1 MFDHVPAKYSISE
14 YCCKVGGYKCDCHIS
29 VNKSFL
35 MRVQNLWILKS
46 VIIGCEKVNKNLR
59 QITLKNFSF
68 VANYDRIAD
77 KDGKDNRMGIAVD
90 ILLGISIFNMI
101 YVLVIMTKTNIRFRE
116 RMALG
121 GKKFIIVTDIC
132 YVFTVLFLL
141 CTVTSLVFNITGM
154 FEINLI
160 SAISILVASVA
171 IWFLLLIRGLQNK
184 GIDVMF
190 NRGNAMRD
198 TRNRLMVSVSH
209 EIRTPMNS
217 IIGLSEVIL
226 RRDDI
231 PDDVRE
237 DIDNISVASGLLLG
251 VVNNLIDFTKVE
263 TDQIEII
270 ESEYNTRGFIDEI
283 IHRAGNMLKGSQVE
297 FLTDIDA
304 SLPIRL
310 IGDEVRLVQA
320 IANIISNA
328 SKYTHVGVITFRII
342 CSRERGTA
350 KLTFVIEDTGIGMNK
365 NTREKFMG
373 YSNDEFVRDPRSG
386 ELKGQSSLGGS
397 GAEDENKSI
406 GLGLIIT
413 RAIIGKMGGRIY
425 FNSEEGTG
433 TSVTIEV
440 DQKIAVDTPIGD
452 FSLLHKDTKKHYMFT
467 APMARVLV
475 VDDNVVNLF
484 VSKELFQNYEIDV
497 TTAGSGAE
505 CLALVNNNYYD
516 IIFMD
521 YVMPEMDGHETLIK
535 LRQRENEFAR
545 KIPVVALTAMVT
557 SGGSKMYID
566 EGFQGYLSKP
576 INVHD
581 LEEQLLR
588 LLPDKYIVRKNVP
601 EEVDE
606 EPIEDKLWYK
616 RISNILTDVDI
627 KQGLMYSNNDYSSY
641 LSLLRVIYNDSYTQ
655 IAKLN
660 RFKEKIDLSDFRV
673 TIHALKSVTASVGA
687 LELSEKCR
695 NLEMHAK
702 DGDANFIKDNLD
714 DFINK
719 FDDFLRKIDT
729 LLVRENEIM
738 VRGFNK
744 PKVTLP
750 EEEIISIVD
759 ELIISLDEFNAD
771 DAESCLKKLSG
782 ANLDYDRT
790 KAVETASEML
800 ALFKYDEVKTLIENT
815 FMMK

>member
-1 MFDHVPAKYSISE
+1 
-14 YCCKVGGYKCDCHIS
+14 
-29 VNKSFL
+29 
-35 MRVQNLWILKS
+35 
-46 VIIGCEKVNKNLR
+46 
-59 QITLKNFSF
+59 
-68 VANYDRIAD
+68 
-77 KDGKDNRMGIAVD
+77 MGIVTD
-90 ILLGISIFNMI
+90 ILLLIALFNMG
-101 YVLVIMTKTNIRFRE
+101 YVLVIMTRTNIKFRS
-116 RMALG
+116 RMAFG
-121 GKKFIIVTDIC
+121 GKKFLVITDIC
-132 YVFTVLFLL
+132 YSFTVLFFIGIL
-141 CTVTSLVFNITGM
+141 TT
-154 FEINLI
+154 LI
-160 SAISILVASVA
+160 LSILDVCTINIISSVSVLFASFA

-237 DIDNISVASGLLLG
+237 DIDNISVASSLLLG

-263 TDQIEII
+263 SGQIEII

-304 SLPIRL
+304 GLPLRL

-328 SKYTHVGVITFRII
+328 GKYTHVGVITFRIL
-342 CSRERGTA
+342 CTRERETA

-365 NTREKFMG
+365 GQKERFLG
-373 YSNDEFVRDPRSG
+373 YSNDEFVRDPLSG
-386 ELKGQSSLGGS
+386 ELKGTSTLGS
-397 GAEDENKSI
+397 VSDDESKSI

-413 RAIIGKMGGRIY
+413 RAIIEKLGGRIY
-425 FNSEEGTG
+425 FKSEEGSG

-452 FSLLHKDTKKHYMFT
+452 FSLMHKDTKKHYMFS

-484 VSKELFQNYEIDV
+484 VSKELLLNYEIDV

-516 IIFMD
+516 LIFMD
-521 YVMPEMDGHETLIK
+521 YVMPEMDGHETLKK
-535 LRQRENEFAR
+535 LRKRENEFAR

-557 SGGSKMYID
+557 NGGSKMYID

-588 LLPDKYIVRKNVP
+588 LLPDKYIVRKTVP
-601 EEVDE
+601 EEIDE
-606 EPIEDKLWYK
+606 EPIEEKLWYK
-616 RISNILTDVDI
+616 RISNILDDVDI
-627 KQGLMYSNNDYSSY
+627 KQGLMYSNNDYTSY
-641 LSLLRVIYNDSYTQ
+641 LNLLRVIYNDSYTQ

-660 RFKEKIDLSDFRV
+660 RFKEKIDLNDFRV

-687 LELSEKCR
+687 GSLSETCR

-702 DGDANFIKDNLD
+702 DGDAAYIKDNID
-714 DFINK
+714 GFIDS
-719 FDDFLRKIDT
+719 FDSFLRKIDT
-729 LLVRENEIM
+729 LLTREDEIM

-750 EEEIISIVD
+750 PEEIDAIVE
-759 ELIISLDEFNAD
+759 ELVISLEEFNAD
-771 DAESCLKKLSG
+771 DAEAALKKLSG
-782 ANLDYDRT
+782 ANLDYDKT
-790 KAVETASEML
+790 KAVDTAIDML

-815 FMMK
+815 FA

>member
-1 MFDHVPAKYSISE
+1 
-14 YCCKVGGYKCDCHIS
+14 
-29 VNKSFL
+29 
-35 MRVQNLWILKS
+35 
-46 VIIGCEKVNKNLR
+46 
-59 QITLKNFSF
+59 
-68 VANYDRIAD
+68 
-77 KDGKDNRMGIAVD
+77 MGIATD
-90 ILLGISIFNMI
+90 IILVLSLINSI
-101 YVLVIMTKTNIRFRE
+101 YVLFIMTKTNIKFRE

-121 GKKFIIVTDIC
+121 GRIFLVITDVC
-132 YVFTVLFLL
+132 YVFTVLFFVCVLL
-141 CTVTSLVFNITGM
+141 SCIFSFAGACEIHILNAVTLLIASL
-154 FEINLI
+154 
-160 SAISILVASVA
+160 IL
-171 IWFLLLIRGLQNK
+171 WFLLLIRRMQNK

-217 IIGLSEVIL
+217 IIGLAEVIL

-263 TDQIEII
+263 SGQIEII

-328 SKYTHVGVITFRII
+328 SKYTHVGVITFRIN
-342 CSRERGTA
+342 CVKERNTA
-350 KLTFVIEDTGIGMNK
+350 KLTFIIEDTGIGMNK
-365 NTREKFMG
+365 GQREKYLG
-373 YSNDEFVRDPRSG
+373 YSNEELIRDPQSG
-386 ELKGQSSLGGS
+386 ALKGTSSLGS
-397 GAEDENKSI
+397 NSDDENKSI

-413 RAIIGKMGGRIY
+413 RAIVEKLGGTIN
-425 FNSEEGTG
+425 FKSEEGTG

-452 FSLLHKDTKKHYMFT
+452 FSLMHKDTKKHYMFS

-484 VSKELFQNYEIDV
+484 VSKELLLNYDIDV

-516 IIFMD
+516 LIFMD
-521 YVMPEMDGHETLIK
+521 YVMPEMDGHETLMK
-535 LRQRENEFAR
+535 LRKRENEFAR
-545 KIPVVALTAMVT
+545 KIPVIALTAMVT
-557 SGGSKMYID
+557 GGSKMYID

-601 EEVDE
+601 EDIDE
-606 EPIEDKLWYK
+606 EPIEEKLWYK

-627 KQGLMYSNNDYSSY
+627 KQGLMYSNNDYTSY
-641 LSLLRVIYNDSYTQ
+641 LNLLRVIYNDSYTQ

-660 RFKEKIDLSDFRV
+660 RFKENIDVNDFRV

-687 LELSEKCR
+687 GELSEMCR

-702 DGDANFIKDNLD
+702 DEDVAFIRENLD
-714 DFINK
+714 GFITS
-719 FDDFLRKIDT
+719 FDSFLRKIDI
-729 LLVRENEIM
+729 LLTRENEMM

-744 PKVTLP
+744 PKTSLS
-750 EEEIISIVD
+750 ESEIIAIVD
-759 ELIISLDEFNAD
+759 DLIISLEEFNAD
-771 DAESCLKKLSG
+771 DAEVYLKKLAG
-782 ANLDYDRT
+782 TNLDYERA
-790 KAVETASEML
+790 KAVETATEML
-800 ALFKYDEVKTLIENT
+800 AVFKYDEVKTLLENA
-815 FMMK
+815 FYD

>member
-1 MFDHVPAKYSISE
+1 MKT
-14 YCCKVGGYKCDCHIS
+14 
-29 VNKSFL
+29 
-35 MRVQNLWILKS
+35 
-46 VIIGCEKVNKNLR
+46 VI
-59 QITLKNFSF
+59 
-68 VANYDRIAD
+68 
-77 KDGKDNRMGIAVD
+77 D
-90 ILLGISIFNMI
+90 ILLFLSLFNCI
-101 YVLVIMTKTNIRFRE
+101 YVLIIMTKTNIKFRE

-121 GKKFIIVTDIC
+121 GKKFLIITDIC
-132 YVFTVLFLL
+132 YAFTVLFSVLVLL
-141 CTVTSLVFNITGM
+141 M
-154 FEINLI
+154 FVLDAFCVISIEII
-160 SAISILVASVA
+160 SAVTVLTASLSM
-171 IWFLLLIRGLQNK
+171 WFLLLIRGLQNK

-237 DIDNISVASGLLLG
+237 DIDNISVASSLLLG

-263 TDQIEII
+263 SGQIEII

-304 SLPIRL
+304 GLPLRL

-328 SKYTHVGVITFRII
+328 SKYTHVGVITFRIL
-342 CSRERGTA
+342 CTRERDIA
-350 KLTFVIEDTGIGMNK
+350 KLTFIIEDTGIGMNK
-365 NTREKFMG
+365 GQREKFLG
-373 YSNDEFVRDPRSG
+373 YSNDELIRDPMSG
-386 ELKGQSSLGGS
+386 ELKGTSSLGSASDDDG
-397 GAEDENKSI
+397 NKSI

-413 RAIIGKMGGRIY
+413 RAIIEKLGGRMY
-425 FNSEEGTG
+425 F
-433 TSVTIEV
+433 
-440 DQKIAVDTPIGD
+440 
-452 FSLLHKDTKKHYMFT
+452 
-467 APMARVLV
+467 
-475 VDDNVVNLF
+475 VVNLF
-484 VSKELFQNYEIDV
+484 VSKELLLNYEIDV

-516 IIFMD
+516 LIFMD
-521 YVMPEMDGHETLIK
+521 YVMPEMDGHETLKK
-535 LRQRENEFAR
+535 LRKRENEFAR

-606 EPIEDKLWYK
+606 EPIEQKLWYK

-627 KQGLMYSNNDYSSY
+627 KQGLLYSNNDYMSY
-641 LSLLRVIYNDSYTQ
+641 LNLLRVIYNDSYTQ

-660 RFKEKIDLSDFRV
+660 RFKEKIDIDDFRV

-687 LELSEKCR
+687 EELSSICKD
-695 NLEMHAK
+695 LEMHAK
-702 DGDANFIKDNLD
+702 DGDAVYIRDNIDNFIDR
-714 DFINK
+714 
-719 FDDFLRKIDT
+719 FDAFLRKIDT
-729 LLVRENEIM
+729 LLARENEMM

-744 PKVTLP
+744 PKITLP
-750 EEEIISIVD
+750 EEEISAIVED
-759 ELIISLDEFNAD
+759 LIISLEEFNAD
-771 DAESCLKKLSG
+771 DAEFALKKLSG
-782 ANLDYDRT
+782 TNLDYDKT

-800 ALFKYDEVKTLIENT
+800 ALFKYDEVKSLIENA
-815 FMMK
+815 FGKAKHL

>member
-1 MFDHVPAKYSISE
+1 MKT
-14 YCCKVGGYKCDCHIS
+14 
-29 VNKSFL
+29 
-35 MRVQNLWILKS
+35 
-46 VIIGCEKVNKNLR
+46 VI
-59 QITLKNFSF
+59 
-68 VANYDRIAD
+68 
-77 KDGKDNRMGIAVD
+77 D
-90 ILLGISIFNMI
+90 ILLFLSLFNCI
-101 YVLVIMTKTNIRFRE
+101 YVIIIMTKTNIKFRE

-121 GKKFIIVTDIC
+121 GKKFLIITDIC
-132 YVFTVLFLL
+132 YVFTVLFSVLVLL
-141 CTVTSLVFNITGM
+141 IFVLDVFCVISI
-154 FEINLI
+154 EII
-160 SAISILVASVA
+160 SAVTVLAASLSM
-171 IWFLLLIRGLQNK
+171 WFLLLIRGLQNK

-237 DIDNISVASGLLLG
+237 DIDNISVASSLLLG

-263 TDQIEII
+263 SGQIEII

-304 SLPIRL
+304 GLPLRL

-328 SKYTHVGVITFRII
+328 SKYTHVGVITFRILCI
-342 CSRERGTA
+342 RERNIA
-350 KLTFVIEDTGIGMNK
+350 KLTFIIEDTGIGMNK
-365 NTREKFMG
+365 GQREKFLG
-373 YSNDEFVRDPRSG
+373 YSNDELIRDPMSG
-386 ELKGQSSLGGS
+386 ELKGTSSLGSASDDDG
-397 GAEDENKSI
+397 NKSI

-413 RAIIGKMGGRIY
+413 RAIIEKLGGRMY
-425 FNSEEGTG
+425 FKSEEGSG

-452 FSLLHKDTKKHYMFT
+452 FSLMHKETKKHYMFS

-484 VSKELFQNYEIDV
+484 VSKELLLNYEIDV

-516 IIFMD
+516 LIFMD
-521 YVMPEMDGHETLIK
+521 YVMPEMDGHETLKK
-535 LRQRENEFAR
+535 LRKRENEFAR

-606 EPIEDKLWYK
+606 EPIEQKLWYK

-627 KQGLMYSNNDYSSY
+627 KQGLLYSNNDYMSY
-641 LSLLRVIYNDSYTQ
+641 LNLLRVIYNDSYTQ

-660 RFKEKIDLSDFRV
+660 RFKEKIDIDDFRV

-687 LELSEKCR
+687 EELSSICKD
-695 NLEMHAK
+695 LEMHAK
-702 DGDANFIKDNLD
+702 DGDAVYIRDNIDNFIDR
-714 DFINK
+714 
-719 FDDFLRKIDT
+719 FDAFLRKIDT
-729 LLVRENEIM
+729 LLARENEMM

-744 PKVTLP
+744 PKITRP
-750 EEEIISIVD
+750 EEEISAIVED
-759 ELIISLDEFNAD
+759 LIISLEEFNAD
-771 DAESCLKKLSG
+771 DAEFALKKLSG
-782 ANLDYDRT
+782 TNLDYDKT
-790 KAVETASEML
+790 KVVETASEML
-800 ALFKYDEVKTLIENT
+800 ALFKYDEVKSLIENA
-815 FMMK
+815 FGKAKHL

>member
-1 MFDHVPAKYSISE
+1 
-14 YCCKVGGYKCDCHIS
+14 
-29 VNKSFL
+29 
-35 MRVQNLWILKS
+35 
-46 VIIGCEKVNKNLR
+46 
-59 QITLKNFSF
+59 
-68 VANYDRIAD
+68 
-77 KDGKDNRMGIAVD
+77 MGIATD
-90 ILLGISIFNMI
+90 IILVLSLINSI
-101 YVLVIMTKTNIRFRE
+101 YVVFIMTKTNIKFRE

-121 GKKFIIVTDIC
+121 GRKFLVITDVC
-132 YVFTVLFLL
+132 YVFTVLLFVCVLL
-141 CTVTSLVFNITGM
+141 SCILSFAGVCEIHILNAVTLLIASL
-154 FEINLI
+154 
-160 SAISILVASVA
+160 IL
-171 IWFLLLIRGLQNK
+171 WFLLLIRRMQNK

-209 EIRTPMNS
+209 EIRTPMHY
-217 IIGLSEVIL
+217 IIGLAEVIL

-263 TDQIEII
+263 SGQIEII

-283 IHRAGNMLKGSQVE
+283 IQRAGNMLKGSQVE

-328 SKYTHVGVITFRII
+328 SKYTHVGVITFRIN
-342 CSRERGTA
+342 CVKERNTA
-350 KLTFVIEDTGIGMNK
+350 KLTFIIEDTGIGMNK
-365 NTREKFMG
+365 GQREKYLG
-373 YSNDEFVRDPRSG
+373 YSNEELIRDPQSG
-386 ELKGQSSLGGS
+386 ALKGTSSLGS
-397 GAEDENKSI
+397 NSDDENKSI

-413 RAIIGKMGGRIY
+413 RAIVEKLGGTIN
-425 FNSEEGTG
+425 FKSEEGTG

-452 FSLLHKDTKKHYMFT
+452 FSLMHKDTKKHYMFS

-484 VSKELFQNYEIDV
+484 VSKELLLNYDIDV

-516 IIFMD
+516 LIFMD
-521 YVMPEMDGHETLIK
+521 YVMPEMDGHETLMK
-535 LRQRENEFAR
+535 LRKRENEFAR
-545 KIPVVALTAMVT
+545 KIPVIALTAMVT
-557 SGGSKMYID
+557 GGSKMYID

-601 EEVDE
+601 EDIDE
-606 EPIEDKLWYK
+606 EPIEEKLWYK

-627 KQGLMYSNNDYSSY
+627 KQGLMYSNNDYTSY
-641 LSLLRVIYNDSYTQ
+641 LNLLRVIYNDSYTQ

-660 RFKEKIDLSDFRV
+660 RFKENIDVNDFRV

-687 LELSEKCR
+687 GELSEMCR

-702 DGDANFIKDNLD
+702 DEDVAFIRENLD
-714 DFINK
+714 GFITS
-719 FDDFLRKIDT
+719 FDSFLRKIDI
-729 LLVRENEIM
+729 LLTRENEMM

-744 PKVTLP
+744 PKTSLS
-750 EEEIISIVD
+750 ESEIIAIVD
-759 ELIISLDEFNAD
+759 DLIISLEEFNAD
-771 DAESCLKKLSG
+771 DAEVYLKKLAG
-782 ANLDYDRT
+782 TNLDYERA
-790 KAVETASEML
+790 KAVETATEML
-800 ALFKYDEVKTLIENT
+800 AVFKYDEVKTLLENA
-815 FMMK
+815 FYD

>member
-1 MFDHVPAKYSISE
+1 
-14 YCCKVGGYKCDCHIS
+14 
-29 VNKSFL
+29 
-35 MRVQNLWILKS
+35 
-46 VIIGCEKVNKNLR
+46 
-59 QITLKNFSF
+59 
-68 VANYDRIAD
+68 
-77 KDGKDNRMGIAVD
+77 
-90 ILLGISIFNMI
+90 
-101 YVLVIMTKTNIRFRE
+101 
-116 RMALG
+116 
-121 GKKFIIVTDIC
+121 
-132 YVFTVLFLL
+132 
-141 CTVTSLVFNITGM
+141 
-154 FEINLI
+154 
-160 SAISILVASVA
+160 
-171 IWFLLLIRGLQNK
+171 
-184 GIDVMF
+184 MF
-190 NRGNAMRD
+190 NRGNALRD

-226 RRDDI
+226 RREDI

-237 DIDNISVASGLLLG
+237 DIDNISVASSLLLG

-263 TDQIEII
+263 SGQIEII

-297 FLTDIDA
+297 FLTDIDV
-304 SLPIRL
+304 SLPVRM
-310 IGDEVRLVQA
+310 IGDEVRLCQA

-328 SKYTHVGVITFRII
+328 SKYTHVGVITFRIMCI
-342 CSRERGTA
+342 KERGTA

-365 NTREKFMG
+365 GQRDRFMG
-373 YSNDEFVRDPRSG
+373 YSNDELIRDPSSG
-386 ELKGQSSLGGS
+386 ELKGTSSLGAS
-397 GAEDENKSI
+397 GEEDNKGI

-413 RAIIGKMGGRIY
+413 RTIVEKMGGNIY
-425 FNSEEGTG
+425 FRSEEGSG

-440 DQKIAVDTPIGD
+440 EQKIAVDTPIGNL
-452 FSLLHKDTKKHYMFT
+452 SLIHKESKKHYMFS

-484 VSKELFQNYEIDV
+484 VSKELLLNYDIDV

-516 IIFMD
+516 LIFMD
-521 YVMPEMDGHETLIK
+521 YVMPDMDGHETLVK
-535 LRQRENEFAR
+535 LRKRENEFAR

-557 SGGSKMYID
+557 NGGSKMYID

-588 LLPDKYIVRKNVP
+588 LLPDKYIVHKNVA

-606 EPIEDKLWYK
+606 EPIEEKLWYK
-616 RISNILTDVDI
+616 RINSILTGVDI

-641 LSLLRVIYNDSYTQ
+641 MNLLRVIYNDSYTQ

-660 RFKEKIDLSDFRV
+660 RFKEKIDLNDFRV

-687 LELSEKCR
+687 VDLSGMCR

-702 DGDANFIKDNLD
+702 DGDSEYIKHNIDEFIE
-714 DFINK
+714 K
-719 FDDFLRKIDT
+719 FDEFLRKIDM
-729 LLVRENEIM
+729 LLAREDEMM

-744 PKVTLP
+744 PKIDLS
-750 EEEIISIVD
+750 EEEIMSIVKD
-759 ELIISLDEFNAD
+759 LIASLDEFNAD
-771 DAESCLKKLSG
+771 DAEACLKKLSNT
-782 ANLDYDRT
+782 NLDYEKT
-790 KAVETASEML
+790 KAVENAGDMIT
-800 ALFKYDEVKTLIENT
+800 LFKYDEIKNLIEST
-815 FMMK
+815 FMENS

>member
-1 MFDHVPAKYSISE
+1 MNIVTDI
-14 YCCKVGGYKCDCHIS
+14 
-29 VNKSFL
+29 
-35 MRVQNLWILKS
+35 IL
-46 VIIGCEKVNKNLR
+46 
-59 QITLKNFSF
+59 F
-68 VANYDRIAD
+68 
-77 KDGKDNRMGIAVD
+77 IAVF
-90 ILLGISIFNMI
+90 ISL
-101 YVLVIMTKTNIRFRE
+101 YVLTVMTRTNIKFRDK
-116 RMALG
+116 MAFG
-121 GKKFIIVTDIC
+121 GKKFLAVTDVC
-132 YVFTVLFLL
+132 YVFTVLFFLAVL
-141 CTVTSLVFNITGM
+141 TMFILSVTESTEISVF
-154 FEINLI
+154 
-160 SAISILVASVA
+160 SAIAVLVASFV

-190 NRGNAMRD
+190 NRGNALRD

-226 RRDDI
+226 RRVDI

-237 DIDNISVASGLLLG
+237 DIDNISVASSLLLG

-263 TDQIEII
+263 NDQIEII

-304 SLPIRL
+304 GLPLRL

-320 IANIISNA
+320 ITNIISNS

-342 CSRERGTA
+342 CVKERGTA
-350 KLTFVIEDTGIGMNK
+350 KLTFIVEDTGIGMNK
-365 NTREKFMG
+365 GQRDKFLR
-373 YSNDEFVRDPRSG
+373 YSNDELIRDPLSG
-386 ELKGQSSLGGS
+386 ELRGTSSLGAS
-397 GAEDENKSI
+397 SEEDNKSI

-413 RAIIGKMGGRIY
+413 RAIIEKLGGRM
-425 FNSEEGTG
+425 FFKSEEGSG

-440 DQKIAVDTPIGD
+440 EQKIAVDTPIGE
-452 FSLLHKDTKKHYMFT
+452 FSLMHKDVKKHYMFS

-484 VSKELFQNYEIDV
+484 VSKELLLNYEIDV

-516 IIFMD
+516 LIFMD
-521 YVMPEMDGHETLIK
+521 YVMPEMDGRETLMK
-535 LRQRENEFAR
+535 LRKRENEFAR
-545 KIPVVALTAMVT
+545 KIPVIALTAMVT

-601 EEVDE
+601 EEVDD
-606 EPIEDKLWYK
+606 EPIEEKLWYK
-616 RISNILTDVDI
+616 RISNVLTDVDI
-627 KQGLMYSNNDYSSY
+627 KQGLLYSNNDYTSY
-641 LSLLRVIYNDSYTQ
+641 LNLLRVIYNDSYTQ

-660 RFKEKIDLSDFRV
+660 RFKEKIDLDDFRV

-687 LELSEKCR
+687 GELSAICK

-702 DGDANFIKDNLD
+702 DGDAAFIKANID
-714 DFINK
+714 DFIK
-719 FDDFLRKIDT
+719 RFDSFLRKIDT
-729 LLVRENEIM
+729 LLAREDEMM
-738 VRGFNK
+738 VRGFNQ
-744 PKVTLP
+744 PKANLSD
-750 EEEIISIVD
+750 EEINSIID
-759 ELIISLDEFNAD
+759 LLITSLDEFNAD
-771 DAESCLKKLSG
+771 DAEMYLKRLSG
-782 ANLDYDRT
+782 ANLEYEKS
-790 KAVETASEML
+790 KAVENAVDMI
-800 ALFKYDEVKTLIENT
+800 ALFKYDEVKTLIENV
-815 FMMK
+815 FGR

>member
-1 MFDHVPAKYSISE
+1 
-14 YCCKVGGYKCDCHIS
+14 
-29 VNKSFL
+29 
-35 MRVQNLWILKS
+35 
-46 VIIGCEKVNKNLR
+46 
-59 QITLKNFSF
+59 
-68 VANYDRIAD
+68 
-77 KDGKDNRMGIAVD
+77 MGIVTD
-90 ILLGISIFNMI
+90 ILLFLSLFNMI
-101 YVLVIMTKTNIRFRE
+101 YVLVIMTRTNIKFRE
-116 RMALG
+116 RMAFG
-121 GKKFIIVTDIC
+121 GRKFLVVTDVC
-132 YVFTVLFLL
+132 YVFTVLFFIGILVL
-141 CTVTSLVFNITGM
+141 FILSVTGTC
-154 FEINLI
+154 EINII
-160 SAISILVASVA
+160 SAITVMIASLA

-198 TRNRLMVSVSH
+198 SRNKLMVSVSH

-263 TDQIEII
+263 SGQIEII

-304 SLPIRL
+304 ALPIRL

-342 CSRERGTA
+342 CAKERGVA

-365 NTREKFMG
+365 GQRDKFLG
-373 YSNDEFVRDPRSG
+373 YSNDELIRDPMSG
-386 ELKGQSSLGGS
+386 ELKGTSSLGTGS
-397 GAEDENKSI
+397 DEEKGI

-413 RAIIGKMGGRIY
+413 RAIIEKLGGRMY
-425 FNSEEGTG
+425 FRSEEGSG

-452 FSLLHKDTKKHYMFT
+452 FSLMHKDTKKHYMFS

-484 VSKELFQNYEIDV
+484 VSKELLLNYEIDV

-516 IIFMD
+516 LIFMD
-521 YVMPEMDGHETLIK
+521 YVMPEMDGHETLVK
-535 LRQRENEFAR
+535 LRKRENEFAR

-601 EEVDE
+601 EEIDE
-606 EPIEDKLWYK
+606 EPIEEKLWYK

-627 KQGLMYSNNDYSSY
+627 KQGLLYSNNDYTSY
-641 LSLLRVIYNDSYTQ
+641 LNLLRVIYNDSYTQ

-660 RFKEKIDLSDFRV
+660 RFKEKIDLNDFRV

-687 LELSEKCR
+687 GELSNMCR
-695 NLEMHAK
+695 DLEMHAK
-702 DGDANFIKDNLD
+702 DGDANYIKENIDNFIVR
-714 DFINK
+714 
-719 FDDFLRKIDT
+719 FDSFLRKIDT
-729 LLVRENEIM
+729 LLARENEMM

-744 PKVTLP
+744 PKTNLS
-750 EEEIISIVD
+750 ESEIAATVS
-759 ELIISLDEFNAD
+759 ELIVSLDEFNAD
-771 DAESCLKKLSG
+771 DAELYLKKLSG
-782 ANLDYDRT
+782 TNLDYEKT
-790 KAVETASEML
+790 KAVDTAIEMI
-800 ALFKYDEVKTLIENT
+800 ALFKYDEVKALIEST
-815 FMMK
+815 FNA

>member
-1 MFDHVPAKYSISE
+1 
-14 YCCKVGGYKCDCHIS
+14 
-29 VNKSFL
+29 
-35 MRVQNLWILKS
+35 
-46 VIIGCEKVNKNLR
+46 
-59 QITLKNFSF
+59 
-68 VANYDRIAD
+68 
-77 KDGKDNRMGIAVD
+77 MGIATD
-90 ILLGISIFNMI
+90 IILVLSLINSI
-101 YVLVIMTKTNIRFRE
+101 YVVFIMTKTNIKFRE

-121 GKKFIIVTDIC
+121 GRKFLVITDVC
-132 YVFTVLFLL
+132 YVFTVLFFVCVLL
-141 CTVTSLVFNITGM
+141 SCIFSFAGVCEIHILNAVTLLIASL
-154 FEINLI
+154 
-160 SAISILVASVA
+160 IL
-171 IWFLLLIRGLQNK
+171 WFLLLIRRMQNK

-217 IIGLSEVIL
+217 IIGLAEVIL

-263 TDQIEII
+263 SGQIEII

-328 SKYTHVGVITFRII
+328 SKYTHVGVITFRIN
-342 CSRERGTA
+342 CVKERNTA
-350 KLTFVIEDTGIGMNK
+350 KLTFIIEDTGIGMNK
-365 NTREKFMG
+365 GQREKYLG
-373 YSNDEFVRDPRSG
+373 YSNEELIRDPQSG
-386 ELKGQSSLGGS
+386 ALKGTSSLGS
-397 GAEDENKSI
+397 NSDDENKSI

-413 RAIIGKMGGRIY
+413 RAIVEKLGGTIN
-425 FNSEEGTG
+425 FKSEEGTG

-452 FSLLHKDTKKHYMFT
+452 FSLMHKDTKKHYMFS

-484 VSKELFQNYEIDV
+484 VSKELLLNYDIDV

-516 IIFMD
+516 LIFMD
-521 YVMPEMDGHETLIK
+521 YVMPEMDGHETLMK
-535 LRQRENEFAR
+535 LRKRENEFAR
-545 KIPVVALTAMVT
+545 KIPVIALTAMVT
-557 SGGSKMYID
+557 GGSKMYID

-601 EEVDE
+601 EDIDE
-606 EPIEDKLWYK
+606 EPIEEKLWYK

-627 KQGLMYSNNDYSSY
+627 KQGLMYSNNDYTSY
-641 LSLLRVIYNDSYTQ
+641 LNLLRVIYNDSYTQ

-660 RFKEKIDLSDFRV
+660 RFKENIDVNDFRV

-687 LELSEKCR
+687 GELSEMCR

-702 DGDANFIKDNLD
+702 DEDVAFIRENLD
-714 DFINK
+714 GFITS
-719 FDDFLRKIDT
+719 FDSFLRKIDI
-729 LLVRENEIM
+729 LLTRENEMM

-744 PKVTLP
+744 PKTSLS
-750 EEEIISIVD
+750 ESEIIAIVD
-759 ELIISLDEFNAD
+759 DLIISLEEFNAD
-771 DAESCLKKLSG
+771 DAEVYLKKLAG
-782 ANLDYDRT
+782 TNLDYERA
-790 KAVETASEML
+790 KAVETATEML
-800 ALFKYDEVKTLIENT
+800 AVFKYDEVKTLLENA
-815 FMMK
+815 FYD